1 MTRVVGR
8 LLLINL
14 LVYFVTWRNLEWF
27 QWLSLVPAQVL
38 TRPWTLVT
46 YQFLHD
52 PGGFSHIFFNM
63 LGLFFFGPKLELRLG
78 SRTFLKLYL
87 TAGIVGALVHIMWT
101 VSTMGQGG
109 LYVPMVGASA
119 AVYGVLFAYA
129 RYWPRDR
136 VLIWFVIPVQVRVL
150 VIAFTVISL
159 WSGLGGIGGGVAHFA
174 HLGGFLG
181 GWLYLRV
188 RAARSPAAQFQK
200 QAESPG
206 VRMGEREL
214 TLKWRRI
221 EPTSLHPVNR
231 AEYDRISDK
240 IKALGWAAL
249 TDRERAF
256 VERFGGGF
264 G

>member
-27 QWLSLVPAQVL
+27 SWLSLVPAQVL

-87 TAGIVGALVHIMWT
+87 TAGIVGALVHIIWT
-101 VSTMGQGG
+101 VSTMAQGG

-136 VLIWFVIPVQVRVL
+136 VLIWFVIPVQVRIL

-188 RAARSPAAQFQK
+188 RAARSPAAQFRK

-214 TLKWRRI
+214 TLKWRQI

-231 AEYDRISDK
+231 AEYDRIADK
-240 IKALGWAAL
+240 IKGLGWAAL

-256 VERFGGGF
+256 VERFGGGY